1 MAIFRQGKRV
11 GIFDIRGGISR
22 GDYKSSAYHKT
33 DRDPRFKM
41 QANTDT
47 TIGRFRAAMNASEGY
62 ARPARFAVRIFP
74 PSNLQKMVEQQ
85 NNVIN
90 REQQVLLSSDSTS
103 GTSGVMNDDPFAGRS
118 SKYMNDL
125 VLTYGRQVNIHCE
138 NVSMPGVTLDSQ
150 SIQRGSEPARD
161 QVVGH
166 NYEGEIQATFYADKY
181 LRERHFFEAWQKLA
195 VEPIGHKANYYDN
208 YVGKMHIYQLGDD
221 NDINEIRDMPSY
233 GIEAIE
239 VYPKTIAA
247 VEYGYGK
254 SNEIVR
260 VQVGFAYKQWYNMG
274 TNPESGRLSDDTL
287 PFGTLRQRAAQV
299 KARNPGLLGMLPPSI
314 GRAAR
319 GAISQGR
326 TVLNPVGRIF
336 KGKVFPP
343 FT

>member
-33 DRDPRFKM
+33 DTDPRFKM

-47 TIGRFRAAMNASEGY
+47 TIGRFRAAMNAAEGY

-103 GTSGVMNDDPFAGRS
+103 GTPGIMDDDPFAGRS

-221 NDINEIRDMPSY
+221 NEAERDRPSY
-233 GIEAIE
+233 AIEAIE

>member
-33 DRDPRFKM
+33 DTDPRFKM

-103 GTSGVMNDDPFAGRS
+103 GTPGIMDDDPFAGRS

-221 NDINEIRDMPSY
+221 NEAERDRPSY
-233 GIEAIE
+233 AIEAIE

>member
-103 GTSGVMNDDPFAGRS
+103 GTQGIMNDDPFAGRS

-221 NDINEIRDMPSY
+221 NDITEIRDMPSY